1 MNFSI
6 LIFLRIFA
14 VMIKAYKYRL
24 HPNNEQITFFEKS
37 FGCVRFVYNWALNQ
51 RIEAYQKD
59 GTRISWVDSCKR
71 LTELKKHE
79 ETKWLCEVS
88 IQSLQSSIRNMDSA
102 FTRFFR
108 EKKGFPK
115 FHSKK
120 RGKFSFQLVQGVSID
135 FNTHKVKLPK
145 IGEVKF
151 GKNKEFVGKIGTCTV
166 SKTPTGKYYISIL
179 VDDGKPMPEKAQIT
193 ADTAV
198 GIDVGIKDF
207 AVLSNGQVYSNPKYL
222 EKDEKRLKVLQ
233 KRIPRKQK
241 DSKRRERARL
251 AVAMQHEKI
260 RNRRVNFIHQVTSR
274 IVRENQTVII
284 EDLNVDGMLKN
295 HNLAKHIA
303 SASWSEFFRQLQY
316 KCDWYGKNLIRI
328 GRFEPSSKMC
338 LCGYINK
345 DLTLKDRE
353 WDCPQCGRHN
363 DRDLLAAVNI
373 KRFGLQKQNLI
384 GEISPVVNG
393 AEDVEPSA
401 LAGAV
406 KRQLVNV

>member
-1 MNFSI
+1 
-6 LIFLRIFA
+6 
-14 VMIKAYKYRL
+14 MIKAYKYRL
-24 HPNNEQITFFEKS
+24 HPNKAQTEFFEKS

-59 GTRISWVDSCKR
+59 GTRISWVDSCKQ
-71 LTELKKHE
+71 LTELKKQE
-79 ETKWLCEVS
+79 ETKWLCEVTS
-88 IQSLQSSIRNMDSA
+88 QSLQQSIRHMDMA
-102 FTRFFR
+102 FTHFFR

-120 RGKFSFQLVQGVSID
+120 SGKFSFQLVKDVSID

-151 GKNKEFVGKIGTCTV
+151 GKNRTFDGKIGTCTV

-179 VDDGKPMPEKAQIT
+179 VDNGKPMIEKTPIT
-193 ADTAV
+193 IDTSV

-207 AVLSNGQVYSNPKYL
+207 AVLSNGQVYSNPKFY

-233 KRIPRKQK
+233 RRLSRKQK
-241 DSKRRERARL
+241 GSNRRERARL
-251 AVAMQHEKI
+251 AVAKQHEKI
-260 RNRRVNFIHQVTSR
+260 KNYRVNFIHQITSR

-284 EDLNVDGMLKN
+284 EDLNVEGMLKN

-316 KCDWYGKNLIRI
+316 KCDWYGKNLIHI

-353 WDCPQCGRHN
+353 WNCPQCGRYN
-363 DRDLLAAVNI
+363 DRDLLAAINI

-393 AEDVEPSA
+393 VVDVELSA
-401 LAGAV
+401 FVGAV
-406 KRQLVNV
+406 KRQYIKL

>member
-1 MNFSI
+1 
-6 LIFLRIFA
+6 
-14 VMIKAYKYRL
+14 MIKAYKYRL

-59 GTRISWVDSCKR
+59 GTRISWVESCKQ
-71 LTELKKHE
+71 LTELKKQE
-79 ETKWLCEVS
+79 ETKWLCEVAN
-88 IQSLQSSIRNMDSA
+88 QSLQSSIRNMNSA
-102 FTRFFR
+102 FTSFFR

-120 RGKFSFQLVQGVSID
+120 RGKLSFQLVQGVSID
-135 FNTHKVKLPK
+135 FDTHKVKLPK
-145 IGEVKF
+145 VGEVKF

-179 VDDGKPMPEKAQIT
+179 VDDGKPTPENAQIT

-207 AVLSNGQVYSNPKYL
+207 AVLSNGQVYSNPKFF

-233 KRIPRKQK
+233 IRLSRKQK
-241 DSKRRERARL
+241 DSKRRERAIF
-251 AVAMQHEKI
+251 AVARQHEKI

-295 HNLAKHIA
+295 NNLAKHIA
-303 SASWSEFFRQLQY
+303 SVSWSEFFRQLQY
-316 KCDWYGKNLIRI
+316 KCDWQGRNLIRI

-393 AEDVEPSA
+393 AEDVESPT
-401 LAGAV
+401 LVGVV
-406 KRQLVNV
+406 KRQCILV

>member
-1 MNFSI
+1 
-6 LIFLRIFA
+6 
-14 VMIKAYKYRL
+14 MIKSYKYRL
-24 HPNNEQITFFEKS
+24 HPNKAQAEFFEKS

-59 GTRISWVDSCKR
+59 GTRIGWVDSCKR
-71 LTELKKHE
+71 LTELKKQE

-88 IQSLQSSIRNMDSA
+88 IQSLQSAIRNMDSA

-115 FHSKK
+115 FKSKKHSKQ
-120 RGKFSFQLVQGVSID
+120 SFQFVDQVYID
-135 FNTHKVKLPK
+135 FETHRVKLPK
-145 IGEVKF
+145 IGKVKF
-151 GKNKEFVGKIGTCTV
+151 GKNKTFDGKIGTCTV

-179 VDDGKPMPEKAQIT
+179 VDDSKPMIEKAPIT
-193 ADTAV
+193 VDTSV

-207 AVLSNGQVYSNPKYL
+207 AVLSNGQVYSNPKFY

-233 KRIPRKQK
+233 RRLSRKQK
-241 DSKRRERARL
+241 GSNRRERARL
-251 AVAMQHEKI
+251 AVAKQHEKI
-260 RNRRVNFIHQVTSR
+260 KNHRANFIHQVTSR

-284 EDLNVDGMLKN
+284 EDLNVEGMLKN

-316 KCDWYGKNLIRI
+316 KCEWYGKNLIRI

-353 WDCPQCGRHN
+353 WDCPHCGRHN
-363 DRDLLAAVNI
+363 DRDLLAAMNI

-393 AEDVEPSA
+393 AEDVELSTIVGT
-401 LAGAV
+401 L
-406 KRQLVNV
+406 KRQLVKV

>member
-1 MNFSI
+1 
-6 LIFLRIFA
+6 
-14 VMIKAYKYRL
+14 MIKSYKYRL
-24 HPNNEQITFFEKS
+24 NPTKEQAEFFEKS

-71 LTELKKHE
+71 LTELKKQE
-79 ETKWLCEVS
+79 ETKWLCEVAN
-88 IQSLQSSIRNMDSA
+88 QSLQSSIRNMDSA

-120 RGKFSFQLVQGVSID
+120 RGRFSFQLVQHVSID

-151 GKNKEFVGKIGTCTV
+151 GKNREFVGKIGTCTV
-166 SKTPTGKYYISIL
+166 SKTPTGKYYISIF
-179 VDDGKPMPEKAQIT
+179 VDDGKPLSDKVPIT
-193 ADTAV
+193 EDTTV

-207 AVLSNGQVYSNPKYL
+207 AVLSNGQVYSNPKYF
-222 EKDEKRLKVLQ
+222 EKNEKRLKLLQ
-233 KRIPRKQK
+233 KRLSRKQK
-241 DSKRRERARL
+241 GSKRRERARL
-251 AVAMQHEKI
+251 AVAKQHEKI
-260 RNRRVNFIHQVTSR
+260 KNHRANFIHQVTSR

-284 EDLNVDGMLKN
+284 EDLNVEGMLKN
-295 HNLAKHIA
+295 HNLAKHIT
-303 SASWSEFFRQLQY
+303 SASWNEFFRQLQY
-316 KCDWYGKNLIRI
+316 KCDWQGKNLIRI
-328 GRFEPSSKMC
+328 GLFEPSSKMC

-353 WDCPQCGRHN
+353 WDCPHCGRHN

-393 AEDVEPSA
+393 DGDVESLTLVGA
-401 LAGAV
+401 L
-406 KRQLVNV
+406 KRQYIKV

>member
-1 MNFSI
+1 
-6 LIFLRIFA
+6 
-14 VMIKAYKYRL
+14 MIKSYKYRL

-59 GTRISWVDSCKR
+59 GTRIGWVESCKR
-71 LTELKKHE
+71 LTELKKQE

-88 IQSLQSSIRNMDSA
+88 IQSLQSAIRNMDSA

-115 FHSKK
+115 FKSKK
-120 RGKFSFQLVQGVSID
+120 TSRKTFQFVDQVYID
-135 FNTHKVKLPK
+135 FETHYVKLPK
-145 IGEVKF
+145 IGGVKF
-151 GKNKEFVGKIGTCTV
+151 GKGKVFNGKIGTCTV

-179 VDDGKPMPEKAQIT
+179 VDDGIPIPEKAPIANET
-193 ADTAV
+193 SV

-207 AVLSNGQVYSNPKYL
+207 AVLSNGQVYSNPKYF

-233 KRIPRKQK
+233 RRLSRKQK
-241 DSKRRERARL
+241 GSNRRERARL
-251 AVAMQHEKI
+251 AVAKQHEKI
-260 RNRRVNFIHQVTSR
+260 KNHRENFIHQVTSR
-274 IVRENQTVII
+274 IVSENQTVII
-284 EDLNVDGMLKN
+284 EDLNVEGMLKN

-316 KCDWYGKNLIRI
+316 KCEWYGKNLIRI

-345 DLTLKDRE
+345 DLALKDRE
-353 WDCPQCGRHN
+353 WNCPQCGRHN
-363 DRDLLAAVNI
+363 DRDLLAAINI

-393 AEDVEPSA
+393 EEDVEP
-401 LAGAV
+401 LTLVGAM
-406 KRQLVNV
+406 KRQYIKL

>member
-1 MNFSI
+1 
-6 LIFLRIFA
+6 
-14 VMIKAYKYRL
+14 MIKAYKYRL
-24 HPNNEQITFFEKS
+24 HPNKAQTEFFEKS

-59 GTRISWVDSCKR
+59 GTRISWVDSCKQ
-71 LTELKKHE
+71 LTELKKQE
-79 ETKWLCEVS
+79 ETKWLCEVTS
-88 IQSLQSSIRNMDSA
+88 QSLQQSIRHMDMA
-102 FTRFFR
+102 FTHFFR

-120 RGKFSFQLVQGVSID
+120 SGKFSFQLVKDVSID

-151 GKNKEFVGKIGTCTV
+151 GKNRTFDGKIGTCTV

-179 VDDGKPMPEKAQIT
+179 VDDGKPMIEKAPIT
-193 ADTAV
+193 IDTSV

-207 AVLSNGQVYSNPKYL
+207 AVLSNGQAYSNPKFY

-233 KRIPRKQK
+233 RRLSRKQK
-241 DSKRRERARL
+241 GSNRRERARL
-251 AVAMQHEKI
+251 AVAKQHEKI
-260 RNRRVNFIHQVTSR
+260 KNHRANFIHQVTSR

-284 EDLNVDGMLKN
+284 EDLNVEDMLKN

-328 GRFEPSSKMC
+328 GQFEPSSKMC
-338 LCGYINK
+338 LCWYINK

-353 WDCPQCGRHN
+353 WNCPQCGRHN

-393 AEDVEPSA
+393 VGDVELSA
-401 LAGAV
+401 FVGAK
-406 KRQLVNV
+406 KRQYIKL

>member
-1 MNFSI
+1 
-6 LIFLRIFA
+6 
-14 VMIKAYKYRL
+14 MIKSYKYRL
-24 HPNNEQITFFEKS
+24 HPNKAQAEFFEKS

-59 GTRISWVDSCKR
+59 GTRIGWVESCKR

-79 ETKWLCEVS
+79 EMKWLCEVS
-88 IQSLQSSIRNMDSA
+88 IQSLQSAIRNMDSA

-115 FHSKK
+115 FKSKK
-120 RGKFSFQLVQGVSID
+120 TSRKTFQFVDQVYID
-135 FNTHKVKLPK
+135 FETHHVKLPK

-151 GKNKEFVGKIGTCTV
+151 GKGKVFNGKIGTCTV

-179 VDDGKPMPEKAQIT
+179 VDDGIQMPEKAPIT
-193 ADTAV
+193 TGTAV

-207 AVLSNGQVYSNPKYL
+207 AVLSNGQVYFNPKFY
-222 EKDEKRLKVLQ
+222 EKDENRLKVLQ
-233 KRIPRKQK
+233 RRLSRKQK
-241 DSKRRERARL
+241 GSNRRERARL
-251 AVAMQHEKI
+251 AVAKQHEKI
-260 RNRRVNFIHQVTSR
+260 KNHRENFIHQVTSR

-284 EDLNVDGMLKN
+284 EDLNVEGMLKN
-295 HNLAKHIA
+295 HSLAKHIK

-345 DLTLKDRE
+345 DLTLKERE

-384 GEISPVVNG
+384 GEISPVVDG
-393 AEDVEPSA
+393 VEGVESST
-401 LAGAV
+401 LVGAV
-406 KRQLVNV
+406 KRQYIKL

>member
-1 MNFSI
+1 
-6 LIFLRIFA
+6 
-14 VMIKAYKYRL
+14 MIKAYKYRL

-71 LTELKKHE
+71 LTELKKQE
-79 ETKWLCEVS
+79 ETKWLCEVAN
-88 IQSLQSSIRNMDSA
+88 QSLQSSIRNMDSA

-135 FNTHKVKLPK
+135 FDTHKVKLPK
-145 IGEVKF
+145 IGEVGF

-179 VDDGKPMPEKAQIT
+179 VDDGKPMSEKAPIT
-193 ADTAV
+193 DDTAV

-233 KRIPRKQK
+233 RRLSRKQK

-251 AVAMQHEKI
+251 AVARQHEKI

-316 KCDWYGKNLIRI
+316 KCDWQGTNLIRI

-393 AEDVEPSA
+393 AGDVEP
-401 LAGAV
+401 LTLVGAV
-406 KRQLVNV
+406 KRQYIKV